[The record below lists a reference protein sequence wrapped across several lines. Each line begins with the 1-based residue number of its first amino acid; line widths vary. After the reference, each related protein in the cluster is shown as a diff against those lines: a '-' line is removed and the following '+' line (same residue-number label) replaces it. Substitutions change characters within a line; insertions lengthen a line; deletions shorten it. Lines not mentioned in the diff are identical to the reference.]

1 LEGLSRVEEKVE
13 TTLQE
18 QADADYAHILEL
30 VRDYL
35 SLVAAVK
42 VNGHIE
48 KLETH

>member
-1 LEGLSRVEEKVE
+1 ME

-42 VNGHIE
+42 VNFKIGYRLSDKAF
-48 KLETH
+48 KLGGSW